1 MRRIEAKS
9 ELKAKARLV
18 LAVLILTA
26 ARLQAQNEAKSE
38 EKPEAQSNRQILVS
52 LPDRKLALIED
63 GEVKKVYPVAIGKVT
78 TPSPSGSFQ
87 IVNRVTNPTYY
98 HKGQVV
104 EPGPENPVGTRWI
117 GLNQKG
123 YGIHGTNA
131 PRSIGKA
138 ASHGC
143 IRMAKKDLE
152 ELFEIVRPGDVV
164 EIRAERDEEVAQIF
178 GGTAEPVIVASLATS
193 ATTSSPAPSTD
204 TNQAVSSEG
213 TH

>member
-1 MRRIEAKS
+1 MRRIDTNS
-9 ELKAKARLV
+9 EVMAKARLV

-26 ARLQAQNEAKSE
+26 ARLQAQNEAAES
-38 EKPEAQSNRQILVS
+38 ARQGVSRQIIVS
-52 LPDRKLALIED
+52 LADRELALVED
-63 GEVKKVYPVAIGKVT
+63 GAVKKIYPVAIGKAT
-78 TPSPSGSFQ
+78 TPSPTGTFT
-87 IVNRVTNPTYY
+87 IVNRVTDPTYY

-131 PRSIGKA
+131 PKSIGKA

-164 EIRAERDEEVAQIF
+164 EIRGDRDEVVAGIF
-178 GGTAEPVIVASLATS
+178 GGDADPVVVAAAASDGTTVASR
-193 ATTSSPAPSTD
+193 
-204 TNQAVSSEG
+204 
-213 TH
+213 

>member
-1 MRRIEAKS
+1 MRRIDTNS

-18 LAVLILTA
+18 LAVLVLTA
-26 ARLQAQNEAKSE
+26 ARLHAQNEAAEST
-38 EKPEAQSNRQILVS
+38 QQGVSRQIIVS
-52 LPDRKLALIED
+52 LTDRKLALIED
-63 GEVKKVYPVAIGKVT
+63 GEVKKVYPVAVGRVT
-78 TPSPSGSFQ
+78 TPSPTGTFA

-131 PRSIGKA
+131 PKSIGKA

-143 IRMAKKDLE
+143 IRMAQKDLE
-152 ELFEIVRPGDVV
+152 ELFEMVRPGDVV
-164 EIRAERDEEVAQIF
+164 EIRAEFSWTD
-178 GGTAEPVIVASLATS
+178 EPVVVATATDGATVASR
-193 ATTSSPAPSTD
+193 
-204 TNQAVSSEG
+204 
-213 TH
+213 

>member
-1 MRRIEAKS
+1 MRRIEGRS

-26 ARLQAQNEAKSE
+26 ARLQAQDQ
-38 EKPEAQSNRQILVS
+38 EAQQQSARQILVS

-63 GEVKKVYPVAIGKVT
+63 GEIKKIYPVAVGKET
-78 TPSPSGSFQ
+78 SPSPSGSFM
-87 IVNRVTNPTYY
+87 ITNRVTNPTYY

-131 PRSIGKA
+131 PKSIGKA

-164 EIRAERDEEVAQIF
+164 EIRAERDDEIAQIF
-178 GGTAEPVIVASLATS
+178 GGTSEPVIVASLATS
-193 ATTSSPAPSTD
+193 ATTTGPAPSTEM
-204 TNQAVSSEG
+204 TQAVSSDG

>member
-1 MRRIEAKS
+1 MRQIEGNS

-26 ARLQAQNEAKSE
+26 ARLSAQEETTTEA
-38 EKPEAQSNRQILVS
+38 PAQSTRQILVS

-63 GEVKKVYPVAIGKVT
+63 GEVKKVYPVAVGKVT
-78 TPSPSGSFQ
+78 TPSPSGSFT
-87 IVNRVTNPTYY
+87 IINRVTNPTYY
-98 HKGQVV
+98 RKGQVV
-104 EPGPENPVGTRWI
+104 EPGPQNPVGTRWI

-152 ELFEIVRPGDVV
+152 ELFAVVRPGDVV
-164 EIRAERDEEVAQIF
+164 EIHAERDEEVAQIF
-178 GGTAEPVIVASLATS
+178 GGTADPVILAVSSTS
-193 ATTSSPAPSTD
+193 ATNRGDGVTATSR
-204 TNQAVSSEG
+204 
-213 TH
+213 

>member
-1 MRRIEAKS
+1 MRRIDTNS
-9 ELKAKARLV
+9 EVMAKARLV

-26 ARLQAQNEAKSE
+26 ARLQAQNEA
-38 EKPEAQSNRQILVS
+38 AQSTRQIVVS
-52 LPDRKLALIED
+52 LADRKLALVED
-63 GEVKKVYPVAIGKVT
+63 GEVKKVYPVAVGKAT
-78 TPSPSGSFQ
+78 TPSPTGTFA

-152 ELFEIVRPGDVV
+152 ELFEVVRPGDVV
-164 EIRAERDEEVAQIF
+164 EIRGERDEVVAGIF
-178 GGTAEPVIVASLATS
+178 GGVAEPVVVATATAADGTTVASR
-193 ATTSSPAPSTD
+193 
-204 TNQAVSSEG
+204 
-213 TH
+213 